1 MIGRFK
7 SLTLGVQRALLAGT
21 IPGAMIAGGIVGSLN
36 EYRFDGEDF
45 FVYSIF
51 AGIPIYWAIV
61 FIGLWIYEGFKRNSG
76 Q

>member
-1 MIGRFK
+1 MNRFRNL
-7 SLTLGVQRALLAGT
+7 SLGVRRAILAGT
-21 IPGAMIAGGIVGSLN
+21 IPGAMIAGSVVGSLN

-45 FVYSIF
+45 FAYSIF

-61 FIGLWIYEGFKRNSG
+61 FIGLWIYEGFKGNPG